1 MLLVLSAV
9 FVVLVRACWARLVV
23 LLEAL
28 ALHVVD
34 GFLCEITLYAYA
46 VAVVCVVV
54 VECSRQC
61 VAVWSLEVAVAV
73 AIAYNSIVIAALIVF
88 YLCCAVA

>member
-9 FVVLVRACWARLVV
+9 FVVLVRACRARLVV

-34 GFLCEITLYAYA
+34 GFLCEITLNAYA

-54 VECSRQC
+54 VECC
-61 VAVWSLEVAVAV
+61 
-73 AIAYNSIVIAALIVF
+73 
-88 YLCCAVA
+88 

>member
-9 FVVLVRACWARLVV
+9 FVVLVRACWARFVV

-34 GFLCEITLYAYA
+34 GFLREITLYAYA

-54 VECSRQC
+54 VECC
-61 VAVWSLEVAVAV
+61 
-73 AIAYNSIVIAALIVF
+73 
-88 YLCCAVA
+88 